1 MQTPT
6 YHELENFAV
15 NHGIKGVSRETL
27 ERVYDGS
34 FKVDRAKRFLAF
46 QNRLTNELLNHQV
59 IRDNPYT
66 RWFETAKL
74 TEKDLRQFFVQFS
87 VFSNLFLIAQLHKML
102 NAPTLEE
109 MHASK
114 EILVNELGVL
124 FNSPPIGNSDHK
136 DGEMSEFGEHK
147 FKGLT
152 GSAEGGTFRFK
163 GAHFELLVR
172 LASHVGLSFSQLG
185 RREFGTPTTLHFC
198 DELVRLYGS
207 ANYTTATAASYAVE
221 NWAAAGF
228 WDQLVNGLKN
238 YKTANNIEH
247 FPMAFFTWHA
257 QLEANHARHTQEEL
271 EQFYFANEFDEDY
284 FIARGNEMLAAVYI
298 FWEGLDS
305 GRQQL
310 H

>member
-6 YHELENFAV
+6 NHELENFAV
-15 NHGIKGVSRETL
+15 DHGIEGVSRETL

-34 FKVDRAKRFLAF
+34 FKVNRVKSFLVFQDRLA
-46 QNRLTNELLNHQV
+46 NELLNHKV

-66 RWFETAKL
+66 RWFEAAKL
-74 TEKDLRQFFVQFS
+74 TENDIRQFFVQFS

-114 EILVNELGVL
+114 EILVNELGVM
-124 FNSPPIGNSDHK
+124 FNSDHK
-136 DGEMSEFGEHK
+136 EGDMTESGEHK

-185 RREFGTPTTLHFC
+185 RREFGSPTTLHFC

-207 ANYTTATAASYAVE
+207 ADYTTATAASYAVE

-228 WDQLVNGLKN
+228 WDQLVSGLKN
-238 YKTANNIEH
+238 FKTENNIEH
-247 FPMAFFTWHA
+247 LPMAFFTWHA

-271 EQFYFANEFDEDY
+271 EQFYFANEFDEDA
-284 FIARGNEMLAAVYI
+284 FIARGNEMLDAVYI